1 MSEISLK
8 SKYTPSPSVK
18 KEAASKKIKNEMPRA
33 VTGLL
38 VTKNRDFDDYETG
51 SNLVILPRKNISE
64 DVKTAESKSFDMKK
78 ALMPLLIGTV
88 AIAGGAFGL
97 SALLRTSAKK
107 ILTSK
112 AHEQLPNLALNMN
125 IREETDFA
133 TYMMLRN
140 PNAKTIMGALGVFAF
155 SGLTVVAKNF
165 VDGVKEVWTKK
176 QEADIKRDL
185 QENLIDT
192 ETKVFA
198 GKLNVERNILSESA
212 IYFSKAFKSE
222 KNKISYTPGV
232 FKSIIRFKGSEQNVE
247 KEKTS
252 ENKKDII
259 KIAVITVGTLAAVI
273 LSGRGVAKNLRKMS
287 EDANSYTNKFT
298 ENVINKIESTVE
310 AATKDP
316 LSKPDF
322 GSLSKLFELISTK
335 EEVVKETLKKVGA
348 NDAEIDDVVKSV
360 LKSRESIYANA
371 PEALGGITEKIQYYC
386 YLNENRGHLYNWIL
400 HPENKFTKYLFLA
413 LTTVSSVGYLAKQAI
428 EAVKSVAVNKENTK
442 TELELQKKLI
452 EVEIKNY
459 ETKKKCAVEP
469 YIEEFDRRKVQG
481 ETEENLKMLANNI
494 LQEIKNGPPYVYS

>member
-8 SKYTPSPSVK
+8 SKYAPAQSVRN
-18 KEAASKKIKNEMPRA
+18 ETSARKIKDGMPKT

-38 VTKNRDFDDYETG
+38 VTKNRDLESSELT
-51 SNLVILPRKNISE
+51 SNLVILPKKVQIEPQKNE
-64 DVKTAESKSFDMKK
+64 EEKCFDMKK
-78 ALMPLLIGTV
+78 ALVPLLIGTI
-88 AIAGGAFGL
+88 AIAAGAFGL
-97 SALLRTSAKK
+97 SSLLRSSARK

-125 IREETDFA
+125 IREEPDFA
-133 TYMMLRN
+133 TYMMLRS
-140 PNAKTIMGALGVFAF
+140 PNTKTIMGALGVFSF

-165 VDGVKEVWTKK
+165 VDGVKEVWVKK

-212 IYFSKAFKSE
+212 SHFSKAFKLDDDKLS
-222 KNKISYTPGV
+222 SSTRV
-232 FKSIIRFKGSEQNVE
+232 FKSIMRFKG
-247 KEKTS
+247 KDKDFADKKTTDS
-252 ENKKDII
+252 KKDII
-259 KIAVITVGTLAAVI
+259 KIIALTLGTLGAVV
-273 LSGRGVAKNLRKMS
+273 LSGKGIIKNIRKMAD
-287 EDANSYTNKFT
+287 DANTYTNKYT
-298 ENVINKIESTVE
+298 ESVISKIESTVE
-310 AATKDP
+310 AAIKEP
-316 LSKPDF
+316 SKKPDF
-322 GSLSKLFELISTK
+322 NSLSRLFELISAK
-335 EEVVKETLKKVGA
+335 EEVVRETLKKLGS
-348 NDAEIDDVVKSV
+348 NDDEIAEIVKSV

-386 YLNENRGHLYNWIL
+386 YLNENRGHLYNWIM

-413 LTTVSSVGYLAKQAI
+413 LTTVSSAGYIAKQAI

-442 TELELQKKLI
+442 TELGLQKRLI

-469 YIEEFDRRKVQG
+469 YIEEFDRRKQQC
-481 ETEENLKMLANNI
+481 ESEESLKVLANNI